1 MESIKA
7 PGDQDSRNAPID
19 MDPEEFRRLG
29 HMLVDRLAGFMESL
43 PERPVTSGES
53 PSQVRRA
60 LDAARPL
67 PQQGAD
73 PEALLNRATDLLL
86 DHSLFTG
93 HPRFY
98 GFITAGPTPIG
109 ILGDLLGA
117 AVNPNVG
124 GYVLSPMAT
133 EIEAQTVRWIAEM
146 LDYPTDCGGL
156 LVSGGNMAN
165 FVGFLAARRA
175 KATWNVR
182 AEGMDATHGKMRVY
196 TSAETHTWVQKAA
209 DLFGLGTDA
218 IRWIPTDSRQR
229 MDIQALRRQ
238 IEADLDNGDIPFLVV
253 GTGGSVSTGA
263 IDPLPEIAA
272 ICREYD
278 LWFHVDG
285 AYGGFAAAV
294 PDVDPDLKGLSL
306 ADSVAIDPHKWLYAP
321 LEAGCA
327 LVRDREVLHNTFVFH
342 PAYYHMIDMAEDP
355 AINYHE
361 YGMQNSR
368 GFRALKVWLAL
379 QHVGLEGYR
388 QMLSD
393 DMALSREMFRA
404 AAEHPEL
411 EACTQGLSIATFRYA
426 PPGLQPGTAETE
438 AYLNRLNTELLD
450 RLQVG
455 GETFMSNAVLDGKFL
470 LRACIV
476 NFRTSLQDV
485 LAIPEIVARVGRQ
498 VHAEM
503 GGGSET

>member
-1 MESIKA
+1 MEATKTPRDTHPRS
-7 PGDQDSRNAPID
+7 APID

-43 PERPVTSGES
+43 PGRPVTSGES
-53 PSQVRRA
+53 PSQVRHA
-60 LDAARPL
+60 LDAYRLL

-117 AVNPNVG
+117 AVNPNIG

-182 AEGMDATHGKMRVY
+182 AEGMDAAHGKMRVY

-229 MDIQALRRQ
+229 MDTHALRRQ
-238 IEADLDNGDIPFLVV
+238 IEADRHSGDLPFMVV

-327 LVRDREVLHNTFVFH
+327 LVRDREALHNTFVFH

-388 QMLSD
+388 RMLSD

-411 EACTQGLSIATFRYA
+411 EACTQGLSIATFRYV
-426 PPGLQPGTAETE
+426 PPDLQPGTTETE

-450 RLQVG
+450 RLQSG

-476 NFRTSLQDV
+476 NFRTSLEDV

-498 VHAEM
+498 VHGEM
-503 GGGSET
+503 GRTG

>member
-1 MESIKA
+1 METTQA
-7 PGDQDSRNAPID
+7 PRHTHSRNAPID

-29 HMLVDRLAGFMESL
+29 HMLVDRLAGFLASI
-43 PERPVTSGES
+43 PDRPVTPGES
-53 PSQVRRA
+53 PSQVRSA
-60 LDAARPL
+60 LDAQRPL
-67 PQQGAD
+67 PQQGTD
-73 PEALLNRATDLLL
+73 PEALLNHATDLLL
-86 DHSLFTG
+86 DHSLFIG
-93 HPRFY
+93 HPRFF

-109 ILGDLLGA
+109 ILGDLLA
-117 AVNPNVG
+117 ATVNPNVG

-175 KATWNVR
+175 IATWDVR
-182 AEGMDATHGKMRVY
+182 AQGMDAAHGKMRVY

-209 DLFGLGTDA
+209 DLFGLGTDT
-218 IRWIPTDSRQR
+218 IRWIPTDRRQR
-229 MDIQALRRQ
+229 MDTQALRLQ
-238 IEADLDNGDIPFLVV
+238 IEADRDGGDLPFMVI

-294 PDVDPDLKGLSL
+294 PDVDPDLKGLAL
-306 ADSVAIDPHKWLYAP
+306 ADSVAVDPHKWLYAP

-327 LVRDREVLHNTFVFH
+327 LVRSREALHGTFEFH

-368 GFRALKVWLAL
+368 GFRALKVWLSL

-388 QMLSD
+388 RMLSD
-393 DMALSREMFRA
+393 DMALSREMFHA

-411 EACTQGLSIATFRYA
+411 EACTQGLSIATFRYV
-426 PPGLQPGTAETE
+426 PPGVQPGSEETE

-450 RLQVG
+450 RLQAG
-455 GETFMSNAVLDGKFL
+455 GETFMSNAVVNGKFL

-476 NFRTSLQDV
+476 NFRTA
-485 LAIPEIVARVGRQ
+485 LADALAVPEIVVRLGRQ
-498 VHAEM
+498 VHEEM
-503 GGGSET
+503 GR